1 MDPPYNTESAKTD
14 SVSFN
19 NNDTESKKQK
29 FIYRDKF
36 SRTGWLNIMNERLK
50 IAKNLLKDNGV
61 IFVSIDDNEHAYL
74 RVLMDEIF
82 GEENFVCNFVWQ
94 KKNEGSA
101 SDSKFIKNLVEYVL
115 MYAKNID
122 ELSTNDELIDTEL
135 GNYKYEDEYINERGK
150 FLLKQLDGASL
161 TWGQSLDYPITYEGE
176 TYYAGGSKSKWE
188 RRMKGEHAE
197 KDWRWR
203 WSKKSVEWGIKNN
216 FLVFKNGKV
225 YSKQY
230 QYVNNKNEKINR
242 TKKFSNLILN
252 MHNSIGTQEQK
263 DIFGTKVFDHPKPTN
278 LIKFLINLIPE
289 KNIRVLD
296 FFAGSGTTG
305 HAILELNREDG
316 GNRTFTLVT
325 NNENDIAT
333 KICYE
338 RLYRINNG
346 IGTNNEYFDWIKK
359 NKHFS
364 QNLKVFNVEYFGTEL
379 FNSENDMQ
387 NIKQSFF
394 NSLVDNGINIQNIDK
409 DDTNIYY
416 DLLSLMPQKKE
427 KDEIN

>member
-1 MDPPYNTESAKTD
+1 M
-14 SVSFN
+14 
-19 NNDTESKKQK
+19 
-29 FIYRDKF
+29 
-36 SRTGWLNIMNERLK
+36 
-50 IAKNLLKDNGV
+50 
-61 IFVSIDDNEHAYL
+61 
-74 RVLMDEIF
+74 
-82 GEENFVCNFVWQ
+82 
-94 KKNEGSA
+94 
-101 SDSKFIKNLVEYVL
+101 
-115 MYAKNID
+115 
-122 ELSTNDELIDTEL
+122 
-135 GNYKYEDEYINERGK
+135 
-150 FLLKQLDGASL
+150 
-161 TWGQSLDYPITYEGE
+161 
-176 TYYAGGSKSKWE
+176 
-188 RRMKGEHAE
+188 
-197 KDWRWR
+197 
-203 WSKKSVEWGIKNN
+203 
-216 FLVFKNGKV
+216 
-225 YSKQY
+225 
-230 QYVNNKNEKINR
+230 
-242 TKKFSNLILN
+242 
-252 MHNSIGTQEQK
+252 
-263 DIFGTKVFDHPKPTN
+263 
-278 LIKFLINLIPE
+278 
-289 KNIRVLD
+289 
-296 FFAGSGTTG
+296 
-305 HAILELNREDG
+305 NREDG